1 MSARVLI
8 AGGGVAA
15 IEAALALRDLAADR
29 VAVEI
34 SSPRK
39 DFSYRPFA
47 VGDPYGEAEIPHY
60 DLEDLAGRC
69 GATFRL
75 ESVASIDADA
85 QRAISHDN
93 QEIPFDYLVVA
104 CGARLLWPL
113 PGVTTFWGLMDEA
126 DIESVLRRMRD
137 GSAKRVVFALPGGN
151 SWGLPIY
158 ELALLA
164 EAEMR
169 KAKVDVVQLTVV
181 TPEEAP
187 LQVFGNEVSGK
198 LSQLLSDR
206 GIAVRT
212 GAHISKFEQ
221 GHLSIAP
228 GEDLEADA
236 VVSLPRMEGREID
249 GVAHDRNGFI
259 GVDAHCRVP
268 GMKNV
273 FAAGDVTT
281 FPVKQGGIAAQ
292 QADVIAEAIAADL
305 GCDVD
310 PKPFEPVLRG
320 VLWTGEEP
328 RYLYGHLS
336 GGHGETSS
344 MTAEPPWE
352 PQAGKIVSRYLSAF
366 LSQIDDQTSG

>member
-8 AGGGVAA
+8 AGGGVAS
-15 IEAALALRDLAADR
+15 IEAALALRDLAGDR

-47 VGDPYGEAEIPHY
+47 VGDPYGAAEIPHY
-60 DLEDLAGRC
+60 DLEDLAARC
-69 GATFRL
+69 GAAFRL

-85 QRAISHDN
+85 QQAISHDDRK
-93 QEIPFDYLVVA
+93 IPFDYLVVA

-126 DIESVLRRMRD
+126 DIESVISRMRD
-137 GSAKRVVFALPGGN
+137 GSAKRVAFTLPGGN

-169 KAKVDVVQLTVV
+169 KANVDAPQLTIV

-187 LQVFGNEVSGK
+187 LQVFGNEVSAK

-212 GAHISKFEQ
+212 GAHVSKFEQ
-221 GHLSIAP
+221 GHLSITP
-228 GEDLEADA
+228 GDDIEADA
-236 VVSLPRMEGREID
+236 VVSLPRMEGRQID

-268 GMKNV
+268 GMKKV

-292 QADVIAEAIAADL
+292 QADVIAETIAADL

-328 RYLYGHLS
+328 RYLFGHLT

-344 MTAEPPWE
+344 MTDEPPWD
-352 PQAGKIVSRYLSAF
+352 PQAGKIMSRYLSPF
-366 LSQIDDQTSG
+366 LSQIDDQTAA

>member
-8 AGGGVAA
+8 AGGGVAS
-15 IEAALALRDLAADR
+15 IETALALQALAEDR

-47 VGDPYGEAEIPHY
+47 VGDPYGAAEIPHY

-75 ESVASIDADA
+75 ESVASIDADTE
-85 QRAISHDN
+85 RAISHDN

-137 GSAKRVVFALPGGN
+137 GSAKRVVFALPGTSG
-151 SWGLPIY
+151 WGLPIY

-169 KAKVDVVQLTVV
+169 KAEVDAPQLTVV

-187 LQVFGNEVSGK
+187 LQVFGNEVSAK

-212 GAHISKFEQ
+212 GAHISKFDQ
-221 GHLSIAP
+221 GRLSIAP

-249 GVAHDRNGFI
+249 GVEHDRNGFI

-305 GCDVD
+305 GCDLD

-328 RYLYGHLS
+328 RYLFGHLT

-344 MTAEPPWE
+344 MTEEPPWE
-352 PQAGKIVSRYLSAF
+352 PQAGKIVSRYLSPF

>member
-29 VAVEI
+29 VTVEI

-126 DIESVLRRMRD
+126 DIESVLLQMRD

-169 KAKVDVVQLTVV
+169 KAKVDAVQLTVV

-187 LQVFGNEVSGK
+187 LQVFGNEVSAK

-206 GIAVRT
+206 GIGVRT

-221 GHLSIAP
+221 GHLSITP

-249 GVAHDRNGFI
+249 GVAHDQNGFI

-328 RYLYGHLS
+328 RYLYGHLT

-344 MTAEPPWE
+344 MTDEPPWE
-352 PQAGKIVSRYLSAF
+352 PQAGKVMSRYLSAF

>member
-8 AGGGVAA
+8 AGGGVAS
-15 IEAALALRDLAADR
+15 IETALALQDLARDR
-29 VAVEI
+29 VTVEVC
-34 SSPRK
+34 SPRK
-39 DFSYRPFA
+39 DFAYRPFA
-47 VGDPYGEAEIPHY
+47 VGDPYGAAEIPHY

-75 ESVASIDADA
+75 ESIASVEADA
-85 QRAISHDN
+85 QQAISHDK
-93 QEIPFDYLVVA
+93 QEIPYDYLVVA

-126 DIESVLRRMRD
+126 DIESVIGRMQD
-137 GSAKRVVFALPGGN
+137 GSAKRVVFALPGTN

-164 EAEMR
+164 ETEMR
-169 KAKVDVVQLTVV
+169 KAHVDAPQLTVV
-181 TPEEAP
+181 SPEEAP
-187 LQVFGNEVSGK
+187 LQVFGKEVSAK

-212 GAHISKFEQ
+212 GAHIGKFEQ
-221 GHLSIAP
+221 GRLSITP

-236 VVSLPRMEGREID
+236 VLSLPRMEGRQID
-249 GVAHDRNGFI
+249 GVAHDQNGFI

-268 GMKNV
+268 GMSNV

-305 GCDVD
+305 GCDLD

-328 RYLYGHLS
+328 RYLYGHLT

-344 MTAEPPWE
+344 MTEEPPWE
-352 PQAGKIVSRYLSAF
+352 PQEGKIMSRYLSPF
-366 LSQIDDQTSG
+366 LSEIDDQIAK

>member
-8 AGGGVAA
+8 AGGGVAS

-29 VAVEI
+29 VTVEI
-34 SSPRK
+34 SSPRE

-47 VGDPYGEAEIPHY
+47 VGDPYGAAEIPHY

-85 QRAISHDN
+85 RQAISHDN
-93 QEIPFDYLVVA
+93 RKIPFDYLVVA

-126 DIESVLRRMRD
+126 DIESVVRRMRD
-137 GSAKRVVFALPGGN
+137 GSVKRVAFTLPGGN

-187 LQVFGNEVSGK
+187 LQVFGNEVSTK

-212 GAHISKFEQ
+212 GAHIRKFAQ
-221 GHLSIAP
+221 GRLSITP

-249 GVAHDRNGFI
+249 GVEHDRNGFI

-268 GMKNV
+268 GMTNV

-328 RYLYGHLS
+328 RYLYGHLT

-344 MTAEPPWE
+344 MTEEPPWE
-352 PQAGKIVSRYLSAF
+352 PQAGKIMSRYLSPF
-366 LSQIDDQTSG
+366 LSQIDDRTSG

>member
-29 VAVEI
+29 VTVEI

-126 DIESVLRRMRD
+126 DIENVLLQMRD

-169 KAKVDVVQLTVV
+169 KAKVDAVQLTVV

-187 LQVFGNEVSGK
+187 LQVFGNEVSAK

-206 GIAVRT
+206 GIGVRT

-221 GHLSIAP
+221 GHLSITP

-249 GVAHDRNGFI
+249 GVAHDQNGFI

-328 RYLYGHLS
+328 RYLYGHLT

-344 MTAEPPWE
+344 MTDEPPWE
-352 PQAGKIVSRYLSAF
+352 PQAGKVMSRYLSAF

>member
-328 RYLYGHLS
+328 RYLYGHLT

-344 MTAEPPWE
+344 MTDEPPWE

>member
-1 MSARVLI
+1 MSAQVLI
-8 AGGGVAA
+8 AGGGVAS
-15 IEAALALRDLAADR
+15 IEAALALRDLAGDR

-47 VGDPYGEAEIPHY
+47 VGDPYGAAEIPHY
-60 DLEDLAGRC
+60 DLEDLAARC
-69 GATFRL
+69 GAAFRL
-75 ESVASIDADA
+75 ESVASIDVDA
-85 QRAISHDN
+85 QRAISHDDRK
-93 QEIPFDYLVVA
+93 ISFDYLVVA
-104 CGARLLWPL
+104 CGARLLWPV

-126 DIESVLRRMRD
+126 DIESVISRMRD
-137 GSAKRVVFALPGGN
+137 GSAKRVAFTLPGGN

-158 ELALLA
+158 ELALFA

-169 KAKVDVVQLTVV
+169 KANVDAPQLTIV

-187 LQVFGNEVSGK
+187 LQVFGNEVSAK

-212 GAHISKFEQ
+212 GAHVSKFEQ
-221 GHLSIAP
+221 GYLSISP
-228 GEDLEADA
+228 GDDIEADA
-236 VVSLPRMEGREID
+236 VVSLPRMEGRQID

-292 QADVIAEAIAADL
+292 QADVIAETIAADL

-328 RYLYGHLS
+328 RYLFGHLT

-344 MTAEPPWE
+344 MTDEPPWE
-352 PQAGKIVSRYLSAF
+352 PQAGKIMSRYLSPF
-366 LSQIDDQTSG
+366 LSQIDDQTAA

>member
-8 AGGGVAA
+8 AGGGVAS
-15 IEAALALRDLAADR
+15 IEVALALRDLAADR

-47 VGDPYGEAEIPHY
+47 VGDPYGAAEIPHY

-75 ESVASIDADA
+75 ESIASIDPDA
-85 QRAISHDN
+85 QRAIGHDN
-93 QEIPFDYLVVA
+93 QKIPFDYLVVA

-126 DIESVLRRMRD
+126 DIESVVRRMRD
-137 GSAKRVVFALPGGN
+137 GSVKRVAFTVPGGN

-169 KAKVDVVQLTVV
+169 KAEVDAPQLTVV

-187 LQVFGNEVSGK
+187 LQIFGNEVSAK
-198 LSQLLSDR
+198 LSQLLADR

-212 GAHISKFEQ
+212 GAHVSKFER

-228 GEDLEADA
+228 GEDIEADA
-236 VVSLPRMEGREID
+236 VVSLPRMEGRQID

-259 GVDAHCRVP
+259 GVDAHRRVP
-268 GMKNV
+268 GM
-273 FAAGDVTT
+273 
-281 FPVKQGGIAAQ
+281 
-292 QADVIAEAIAADL
+292 
-305 GCDVD
+305 
-310 PKPFEPVLRG
+310 
-320 VLWTGEEP
+320 
-328 RYLYGHLS
+328 
-336 GGHGETSS
+336 
-344 MTAEPPWE
+344 
-352 PQAGKIVSRYLSAF
+352 
-366 LSQIDDQTSG
+366 